1 MTAAVGLSDETV
13 TFTGDLGKAAVT
25 ITGVNGNADDIFNV
39 DGATMGTATF
49 SVGADAILQGTAAK
63 LSGVTATGVGTT
75 AITALDDTVTANLGN
90 IATTTVTAAVG
101 LSDETVTFTG
111 DLGKAAVTITG
122 VNGNADDIFNVDGA
136 TMGTATFSVG
146 ADAILQ
152 GTAAKL
158 SGVTAT
164 GVGTTAITALDDTVT
179 ANLGNIAT
187 TTVTAAV
194 GLSDETVTFT
204 GDLGKAAVTIT
215 GVNGNADDIFNV
227 DGATMGT
234 ATFSVGA
241 DAILQG
247 TAAKL
252 SGVTATGVGTTAIT
266 ALDDTVTANL
276 GNIATTTVTAA
287 VGLSDETVTF
297 TGDLG
302 KAAVTITG
310 VNGNADDIF
319 NVDGAT
325 MGTATFSVGAD
336 AILQGTAA
344 KLSGVTAT
352 GVGTTAITALDDTVT
367 ANLGNIA
374 TTTVTAAVGLSD
386 ETVTFTGDLGK
397 AAVTITG
404 VNGNADDIFNVDG
417 ATMGTATFSVGADA
431 ILQGTAAK
439 LSGVTATGVGT
450 TAITALDD
458 TVTAN
463 LGNIA
468 TTTVTAAVGLS
479 DETVTFTGDLGKA
492 AVTITG
498 VNGNAD
504 DIFNV
509 DGATM
514 GTATFSVGAD
524 AILQGTAAKLTG
536 VTATG
541 LGATAITALHSTLAA
556 DLSGIDTTTTT
567 AAFDGDGTFTGTL
580 DGAVVTVGDG
590 FHDDCGSERCRGRD
604 DQQNQHWCTGSDCW
618 YGGRGR

>member
-352 GVGTTAITALDDTVT
+352 G
-367 ANLGNIA
+367 
-374 TTTVTAAVGLSD
+374 
-386 ETVTFTGDLGK
+386 
-397 AAVTITG
+397 
-404 VNGNADDIFNVDG
+404 
-417 ATMGTATFSVGADA
+417 
-431 ILQGTAAK
+431 
-439 LSGVTATGVGT
+439 
-450 TAITALDD
+450 
-458 TVTAN
+458 
-463 LGNIA
+463 
-468 TTTVTAAVGLS
+468 
-479 DETVTFTGDLGKA
+479 
-492 AVTITG
+492 
-498 VNGNAD
+498 
-504 DIFNV
+504 
-509 DGATM
+509 
-514 GTATFSVGAD
+514 
-524 AILQGTAAKLTG
+524 
-536 VTATG
+536 
-541 LGATAITALHSTLAA
+541 LGATAITALHATLCTA
-556 DLSGIDTTTTT
+556 DPECYSRDD
-567 AAFDGDGTFTGTL
+567 DGDG
-580 DGAVVTVGDG
+580 
-590 FHDDCGSERCRGRD
+590 GSR
-604 DQQNQHWCTGSDCW
+604 SF
-618 YGGRGR
+618 